1 MKLSCVVVSY
11 EVRDLLRDCLVSVSG
26 ADEVIVVDNGSRDG
40 SCDMVRREFP
50 EVRLLER
57 PDNPGFSTAINLA
70 VSHARGDALFLFNP
84 DCVLGD
90 GQLQGLKQRL
100 QRYPEV
106 SAFGFRQV
114 DERGA
119 FQLAHGG
126 PPRLSYELAR
136 NLAQRA
142 IDRGWRWPGRVID
155 RAYSRPTPVAWI
167 AGSSILVRRE
177 AFDAVGGFDETFFLY
192 FEDIDFC
199 LRLQA
204 DGYKV
209 VYDPTLTVTHRR
221 GESAS
226 KNAVAAERGY
236 RESQLYFW
244 RKHRGAAVAAAVAG
258 YQRLRRIVR

>member
-11 EVRDLLRDCLVSVSG
+11 QVCDLLRDCLASLSG
-26 ADEVIVVDNGSRDG
+26 ADQVIVVDNGSRDG
-40 SCDMVRREFP
+40 SCDMVRSEFP
-50 EVRLLER
+50 DAQLLER
-57 PDNPGFSTAINLA
+57 PDNPGFSTAVNLA
-70 VSHARGDALFLFNP
+70 ASRAEGEALFLFNP

-100 QRYPEV
+100 HRYPEV

-126 PPRLSYELAR
+126 PPRLGYELGR
-136 NLAQRA
+136 NLTQRA
-142 IDRGWRWPGRVID
+142 IDRGWRWPGLLVD

-177 AFDAVGGFDETFFLY
+177 AFDAVGGFDEAFFLY

-199 LRLQA
+199 LRLRRG
-204 DGYKV
+204 GYSV
-209 VYDPTLTVTHRR
+209 VYDPTLTVMHRR
-221 GESAS
+221 GESAA
-226 KNAVAAERGY
+226 KNAAAAERGY

-244 RKHRGAAVAAAVAG
+244 RKHRGAVVAAAVAG
-258 YQRLRRIVR
+258 YQRLRRMAR